1 MKIDTKLCE
10 YIVGAPQEA
19 VIRPNKYIPS
29 NTPKVEK
36 TTVPPAATA
45 STTCKTLDMGRRI
58 MYLPSIVYT
67 PVVTS
72 ARQRECVSGKEE
84 HVQSKKQRRLLAADD
99 MDALNLQLE
108 ALFIKSGE
116 ENYDSDNDTE
126 TTVESSST
134 ASMGRVQSTTFSY
147 KTNTLSNV
155 WRSSRFQK

>member
-1 MKIDTKLCE
+1 MQNSRH
-10 YIVGAPQEA
+10 GP
-19 VIRPNKYIPS
+19 
-29 NTPKVEK
+29 
-36 TTVPPAATA
+36 
-45 STTCKTLDMGRRI
+45 
-58 MYLPSIVYT
+58 
-67 PVVTS
+67 S